1 MTVLAASLTPL
12 AADGAIDTDRLARH
26 VARLLAGGCDGALLF
41 GTTGEAV
48 SFSVAE
54 RQAALEAVVAAGA
67 DPARL
72 VVGTGCC
79 AGADT
84 AALSRHALDAG
95 ARGVLVMPPFL
106 YPHRAHG
113 GPATDDGVVAA
124 FEALAEATAGV
135 AAGAHVYLYHYPRLS
150 GVPFSHALVARLR
163 EALPGVV
170 AGLKDS
176 TGDRAHTLGLVDAF
190 PDLDVFAGTEA
201 LLADVVDAGGAGC
214 ISATVNVTH
223 RLARALLD
231 AQGGVRADRQ
241 AHLTAL
247 RRALAA
253 YPLIPALKQVVAWQ
267 TDAAA
272 WRAVRP
278 PLAPLG
284 AATAASLRVHLEA
297 LTLLP

>member
-12 AADGAIDTDRLARH
+12 APDGAIDTGRLARH
-26 VARLLAGGCDGALLF
+26 AARLLDGGCDGVLLF

-48 SFSVAE
+48 SFSVDA
-54 RQAALEAVVAAGA
+54 RRAALEAVVDAGT
-67 DPARL
+67 DPAHL

-84 AALSRHALDAG
+84 AALSRHALATG

-106 YPHRAHG
+106 YPHRTLG
-113 GPATDDGVVAA
+113 GPATDDGVAAA

-135 AAGAHVYLYHYPRLS
+135 ASEPHVYLYHYPRMS
-150 GVPFSHALVARLR
+150 RVPFAHALIARLTQT
-163 EALPGVV
+163 LPGVV
-170 AGLKDS
+170 AGIKDS
-176 TGDRAHTLGLVDAF
+176 TGDRAHTLGLVATF
-190 PDLDVFAGTEA
+190 PELDVFAGTEA

-214 ISATVNVTH
+214 MSATVNVTH
-223 RLARALLD
+223 RLARALLS

-241 AHLTAL
+241 AHLAAL
-247 RRALAA
+247 RRALGA

-267 TDAAA
+267 TGDAA

-278 PLAPLG
+278 PLTPL
-284 AATAASLRVHLEA
+284 AAADAASLRVHLEA